1 MSLDCLCAPVRLC
14 LSVSFLGRCRK
25 AQGQRG
31 REAWTN
37 RGSLIKD
44 PKMRA
49 LIKKRNEGTHLKS
62 LIKKP
67 N

>member
-14 LSVSFLGRCRK
+14 LSASFHGKCRK

-31 REAWTN
+31 REAWTH
-37 RGSLIKD
+37 RESLIKD
-44 PKMRA
+44 PKLKA
-49 LIKKRNEGTHLKS
+49 LIKKRNEGAHLKS